1 MKTVE
6 LTLSHLHRS
15 EWIKQLNAMSDKYP
29 VRKTLLDMKK
39 KDVKIAIQVTDDKK
53 LLAFLAMVDGVHEGD
68 AVGLCF
74 GNAPAATA
82 DFAGEA
88 MRLFNYKVL
97 RMQVPQKHFHP
108 EAERLGILKNFTM
121 LHRRGVYDGEPVED
135 VELVSGEIFPS
146 VDARDIVK
154 MRDLLT
160 YAVSVEEKFDRLG
173 RDHLS
178 HYSSQHV
185 IGRMESFGFFALVHR
200 CEGEVVGMI
209 TAQAGSEFIEING
222 LAVAAEHQ
230 RKGIGTKLVN
240 GLMHLVKEYYDQTA
254 AMVFTNNVGSIAL
267 FEKLGFVEE
276 SALFMKII
284 ED

>member
-39 KDVKIAIQVTDDKK
+39 RDVRIAIQITDDKK
-53 LLAFLAMVDGVHEGD
+53 LVAFLAMMDGVQEGD

-74 GNAPAATA
+74 GNAPAATES
-82 DFAGEA
+82 FAEEA

-121 LHRRGVYDGEPVED
+121 LHRRGVIEGEPDAD
-135 VELVSGEIFPS
+135 VQLVSGELFPS
-146 VDARDIVK
+146 LNVTEIVA
-154 MRDLLT
+154 MRELLT
-160 YAVSVEEKFDRLG
+160 YAVSVEEKYDRLG
-173 RDHLS
+173 RDHIT
-178 HYSSQHV
+178 HYNTDHV
-185 IGRMESFGFFALVHR
+185 IGRMESFGFFALVCR
-200 CEGEVVGMI
+200 CEGKVVGLI
-209 TAQAGSEFIEING
+209 TAQAGSEFMEING
-222 LAVAAEHQ
+222 LAVAQDYQ
-230 RKGIGTKLVN
+230 RQGIGTKLVRS
-240 GLMHLVKEYYDQTA
+240 LMLMVKEYYDHTA

-267 FEKLGFVEE
+267 FHKLGFVEE
-276 SALFMKII
+276 SALFMKIV